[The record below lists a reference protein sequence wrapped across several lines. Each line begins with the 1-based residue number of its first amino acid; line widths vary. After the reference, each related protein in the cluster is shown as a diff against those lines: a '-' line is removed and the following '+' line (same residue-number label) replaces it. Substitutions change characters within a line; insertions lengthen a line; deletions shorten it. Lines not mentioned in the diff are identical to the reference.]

1 MNILLF
7 FHRWNLLRT
16 FKRDII
22 VYIFVKII
30 SHICIK
36 THFKTFL
43 WNFNTF
49 LDRKLRIFC
58 FGHYLFRHCN
68 SLSSFSSLSYSRV
81 LSLWS
86 PEVGDKTQPRSACT
100 RYRCNTSL
108 PGCVCSAKVKLWKLQ
123 IKIEIYSFCI
133 FKGWGWG
140 VRIYCTKKIDHFFV
154 LAVYIATW
162 IWRWC
167 WNMHLGVCV
176 GINKGNRLNYQN
188 IYNFPSKNPLS
199 ATFKKCV
206 DLN

>member
-1 MNILLF
+1 MSLQWLLLQQVRYTNGKLFTLSNSGSLNPKKRIFDRIRYLFSFKGCINILF

-36 THFKTFL
+36 THFKIFV

-58 FGHYLFRHCN
+58 FGHYLFRHCH
-68 SLSSFSSLSYSRV
+68 SLSSFSSLSYFRV

-86 PEVGDKTQPRSACT
+86 PEVGDKTRPRPACT

-108 PGCVCSAKVKLWKLQ
+108 PGCVCSAKVKL
-123 IKIEIYSFCI
+123 
-133 FKGWGWG
+133 
-140 VRIYCTKKIDHFFV
+140 
-154 LAVYIATW
+154 
-162 IWRWC
+162 
-167 WNMHLGVCV
+167 
-176 GINKGNRLNYQN
+176 
-188 IYNFPSKNPLS
+188 
-199 ATFKKCV
+199 
-206 DLN
+206 

>member
-1 MNILLF
+1 MSLQKQNTLPALTLKKVKMCLCNDCYYSKHETQMENYLLYLIPDLWTPKKEYSIDF
-7 FHRWNLLRT
+7 FLLKRFLFSFKRSIESFFSIHRWNLLRT

-58 FGHYLFRHCN
+58 FGHYLFHHCH
-68 SLSSFSSLSYSRV
+68 SLSSFSSLSYFRV

-86 PEVGDKTQPRSACT
+86 PEVGDKTRRRPACT

-108 PGCVCSAKVKLWKLQ
+108 PGCVCSAKVKL
-123 IKIEIYSFCI
+123 
-133 FKGWGWG
+133 
-140 VRIYCTKKIDHFFV
+140 
-154 LAVYIATW
+154 
-162 IWRWC
+162 
-167 WNMHLGVCV
+167 
-176 GINKGNRLNYQN
+176 
-188 IYNFPSKNPLS
+188 
-199 ATFKKCV
+199 
-206 DLN
+206 

>member
-1 MNILLF
+1 MSLQWLLHVLQQVRYINEKLFTFSNSGSLNPKKKYSIDFFLLLKRFLFSFKGCMNILLF

-58 FGHYLFRHCN
+58 FGHYLFHHCH
-68 SLSSFSSLSYSRV
+68 SLSSFSSLSYFRV

-86 PEVGDKTQPRSACT
+86 PEVGDKTRRRSACT

-108 PGCVCSAKVKLWKLQ
+108 PGCVCSAKVKL
-123 IKIEIYSFCI
+123 
-133 FKGWGWG
+133 
-140 VRIYCTKKIDHFFV
+140 
-154 LAVYIATW
+154 
-162 IWRWC
+162 
-167 WNMHLGVCV
+167 
-176 GINKGNRLNYQN
+176 
-188 IYNFPSKNPLS
+188 
-199 ATFKKCV
+199 
-206 DLN
+206 